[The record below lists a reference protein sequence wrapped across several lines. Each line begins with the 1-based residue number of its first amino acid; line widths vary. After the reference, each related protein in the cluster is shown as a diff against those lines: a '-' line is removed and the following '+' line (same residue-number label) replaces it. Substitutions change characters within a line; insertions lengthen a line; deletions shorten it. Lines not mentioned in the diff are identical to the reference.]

1 VEYVQELDRRRQRKK
16 RKWMRSNI
24 QNPAGVY
31 MDSAGVL

>member
-1 VEYVQELDRRRQRKK
+1 VEYVQELDRRRK
-16 RKWMRSNI
+16 RKWIRSNI